1 MKINTHAS
9 AAAILLSCSTF
20 AVQGALVA
28 EFTFEEGSG
37 TVAVDSSGNSL
48 DGTIAGGATWVAG
61 YQGTALNLGGVDG
74 TVRLADATFATNPTV
89 TSLSAWVL
97 GGASNPA
104 RSTFF
109 WGAGN
114 LDGTGRQ
121 MQVHLPWE
129 NGTTYWRAP
138 GGQIAVTAGVDSG
151 TWNHWAFTKDSTDGD
166 IKIYL
171 NGAEVAS
178 GTGAST
184 TSVAASWLGSQ
195 AGSERFYDGAI
206 DEVRVYDHELSL
218 GEVQVLAGVPEPSS
232 ALLAFV
238 GLALGLRRRR

>member
-1 MKINTHAS
+1 M
-9 AAAILLSCSTF
+9 LLSCSTF
-20 AVQGALVA
+20 AAQGALVA

-37 TVAVDSSGNSL
+37 TTAVDSSGNSL
-48 DGTIAGGATWVAG
+48 DGTISGGVTWVAG

-97 GGASNPA
+97 GGPANPG
-104 RSTFF
+104 RTTFF
-109 WGAGN
+109 WGAEN

-129 NGTTYWRAP
+129 NGTSYWRAP
-138 GGQIAVTAGVDSG
+138 SGQIAFDTVGAGVASG
-151 TWNHWAFTKDSTDGD
+151 SWNHWAFTKDSTDGD

-178 GTGAST
+178 GTGAGT
-184 TSVAASWLGSQ
+184 TSVAAAWLGSQ
-195 AGSERFYDGAI
+195 GGTERFYDGAI